1 MEFSNQ
7 GLPFPSPGDHPD
19 PGIEPGSPALQSL
32 YHLSHQGSPLVDW
45 YYHKKV
51 LNYYILNFAHIKCE
65 IWFPLLLYV
74 CKQFSHF
81 LHLGSQSLKYLLSDS
96 LQKKPADLWFRSSG
110 SIILPL
116 KVIESFLT
124 ISLTSSSPFHVC

>member
-1 MEFSNQ
+1 MDCHSLLQGIILTQ
-7 GLPFPSPGDHPD
+7 GLNLGLLHCRQ
-19 PGIEPGSPALQSL
+19 IL

-74 CKQFSHF
+74 CKQFYHF